1 MEINRSLRKFA
12 ISSALAASVDFF
24 VYTFT
29 YAVLGVDITLA
40 VALGFL
46 SAFLISFNTQ
56 KNWVFESS
64 SSATNALG
72 RFTFVVICNL
82 MAQVL
87 LVSFLVELGVNY
99 IMAKI
104 ALVGILFFVNYY
116 ISRKWIYA

>member
-1 MEINRSLRKFA
+1 M
-12 ISSALAASVDFF
+12 
-24 VYTFT
+24 
-29 YAVLGVDITLA
+29 AVV
-40 VALGFL
+40 LGFL

-64 SSATNALG
+64 SSATSALG
-72 RFTFVVICNL
+72 RFTLVVIGNL

-87 LVSFLVELGVNY
+87 LISFLVGLGVNY